1 MAVDAHVEHADAES
15 IQLDDVLDA
24 AFLDDAGAEPT
35 PAAATEPPA
44 DDAAAGVASGPSA
57 AVGGSVGRWDLMS
70 VGAFRQTREAGWEGR
85 HHSPG
90 GAQPDF
96 GAALRPAPI
105 GAMLWQQGSR
115 GSGGVGGGVKGIK
128 HAKRRRMMLGAAGMS
143 SPLILPSVSASPS
156 LSSTSKSEK
165 EKNHHHHHHHQNQH
179 SNHNQ
184 QNQEQQQQQKSRREQ
199 RRERKVQKKA
209 LKAPA
214 QHAQHLQHSQHS
226 QHQFHAHAHHPNS
239 KLRGAGAAQ
248 RANFFGGAVPVL
260 NL

>member
-24 AFLDDAGAEPT
+24 AFLDDAGSEPA

-44 DDAAAGVASGPSA
+44 DDAAPGVASGSGA
-57 AVGGSVGRWDLMS
+57 AVHGSVGRWDLMS
-70 VGAFRQTREAGWEGR
+70 VGAFRQTREAGWEAR
-85 HHSPG
+85 HHPPG

-105 GAMLWQQGSR
+105 GAMLWQQGSSR
-115 GSGGVGGGVKGIK
+115 GSVGGGVKGIK

-165 EKNHHHHHHHQNQH
+165 EKNHHHQNQH
-179 SNHNQ
+179 PQ
-184 QNQEQQQQQKSRREQ
+184 SRPE
-199 RRERKVQKKA
+199 
-209 LKAPA
+209 P
-214 QHAQHLQHSQHS
+214 
-226 QHQFHAHAHHPNS
+226 
-239 KLRGAGAAQ
+239 GAAAEEPA
-248 RANFFGGAVPVL
+248 RAAARAEGAEEGAEGARAARSAL
-260 NL
+260 AAFTA